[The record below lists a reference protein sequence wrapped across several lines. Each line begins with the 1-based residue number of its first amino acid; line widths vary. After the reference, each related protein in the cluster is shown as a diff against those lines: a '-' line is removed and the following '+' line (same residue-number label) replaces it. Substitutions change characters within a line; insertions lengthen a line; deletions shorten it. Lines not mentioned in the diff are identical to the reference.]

1 MSAYPLGTVAWADI
15 DGVGSYKVMHIGT
28 ENGTAWAHTN
38 DETGQVLTSQDRLSN
53 IRPLVVL
60 DLEVIGKHLPTRG
73 DWSEVV
79 HSLRHK
85 KDPAAFF
92 TTNLRIAEQIE
103 AQTTP
108 PRIPE
113 PGLWGVVEAGHAL
126 VPTRRW
132 VHHEE
137 DRWIADE
144 GTVTYWPDLI
154 DPVLVRDGIEDAS

>member
-73 DWSEVV
+73 DWSEAV

-103 AQTTP
+103 AQTKP

-113 PGLWGVVEAGHAL
+113 PSLYGVVSSEDDAGLTTYFWHSHGGWHGENGSL
-126 VPTRRW
+126 VEWNDIHSPK
-132 VHHEE
+132 
-137 DRWIADE
+137 
-144 GTVTYWPDLI
+144 LI
-154 DPVLVRDGIEDAS
+154 RDGIEATS